1 MANKAVNTYESK
13 SVNRPGVH
21 AKQNIQTKSLLPY
34 TKKNTEGRGANLI
47 KSWENQKTK

>member
-21 AKQNIQTKSLLPY
+21 AKTKHS
-34 TKKNTEGRGANLI
+34 
-47 KSWENQKTK
+47 NQKSSPLYKKKYRGQGR